1 MSGFVGF
8 TAGLE
13 FGDAVLGEI
22 DIRYVQPYHQGPAQ
36 ITKPGAAASTPP
48 PNPVLMRSL
57 FVHLYNRAVSG
68 VCRVLVQ
75 HAVYDEGREGGC
87 RASFD

>member
-22 DIRYVQPYHQGPAQ
+22 DIRYVQSYHQGPAQ

-68 VCRVLVQ
+68 VCRVSRQCVTR
-75 HAVYDEGREGGC
+75 EGRGGC